1 MSSEQ
6 EELLDESYRTYA
18 DSHWISPSNS
28 KGKLLSKQLYS
39 VIPMEHSK
47 ESFINEIKT
56 NPEFSEKWGLKI
68 EERELSREERITIY
82 VNQYMEGIGKP
93 AGFEDAKLSTRNIPK
108 KVTTISYNDK
118 TIESYE

>member
-1 MSSEQ
+1 
-6 EELLDESYRTYA
+6 
-18 DSHWISPSNS
+18 
-28 KGKLLSKQLYS
+28 
-39 VIPMEHSK
+39 MEHSK
-47 ESFINEIKT
+47 ESFINEIKN
-56 NPEFSEKWGLKI
+56 NPKFSKKWGLKI

>member
-6 EELLDESYRTYA
+6 EELLDESYRNYS

-28 KGKLLSKQLYS
+28 KGKLLSEQLYS
-39 VIPMEHSK
+39 LIPMEHSK
-47 ESFINEIKT
+47 ESFINEIKN
-56 NPEFSEKWGLKI
+56 NPKFSKKWGLKI